1 MMVATDERERKE
13 KALVARGGG
22 RSEGLN
28 VGVLIAEDIKKRG
41 IDPRRRFLADD
52 LSQSQFHGTN
62 TAPATPLGHAPL
74 AL

>member
-13 KALVARGGG
+13 KALVAGGG

-41 IDPRRRFLADD
+41 IDPRRRFLADG